1 MGQEPPDKPWAAWS
15 RWHTAFERRHEAY
28 QAALLAEKDA
38 EISLLRAQ
46 LDDRDAQL
54 DLIMLQWAH
63 SNTVVESVTNIAAR
77 ATQQLVERLQSE
89 KKSAVARSDL
99 GCVEE
104 SESDP

>member
-1 MGQEPPDKPWAAWS
+1 M
-15 RWHTAFERRHEAY
+15 RRY